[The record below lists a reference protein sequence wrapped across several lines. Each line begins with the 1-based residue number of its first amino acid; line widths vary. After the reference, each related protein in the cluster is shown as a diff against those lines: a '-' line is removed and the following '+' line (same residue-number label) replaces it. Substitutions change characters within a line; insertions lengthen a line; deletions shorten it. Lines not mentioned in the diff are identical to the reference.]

1 MTPTEL
7 LIPKQ
12 QRLGHQNHS
21 AQDRYRVIPR
31 IVETRIDSRPA
42 LRWGVLTAVWRPRH
56 LVVGGLLI
64 VILVLTTFGG
74 IMLGN
79 LGITVQ
85 ETWQTLRG
93 NGDEVFYR
101 VIMERRMPRV
111 IMAGLAGLALGASGA
126 ITQAVAR
133 NALASPDILGINTGA
148 SAVTLTL
155 IVGVSSFTDV
165 RLSNVA
171 GNTLELL
178 GRPLA
183 ALLGAF
189 LTATV
194 IWFLAWKKGIQTF
207 RLVLIGMGISMLLG
221 AYMQVLLLKADSAS
235 LEAILRWS
243 SGSLLHATWN
253 TVKLV
258 GISFC
263 VLLLLVGWLAVKLRA
278 ASLGRDSAS
287 ALGEK
292 WNHIQAA
299 LWLTAIALSAIVVS
313 AVGPI
318 AFIAFVAPQ
327 IALRLTRSEIQPII
341 ISGLVGAVV
350 VSAADLVARVISP
363 FAFPVGIVTSGIG
376 APVLLYLLIRTRRRM
391 TV

>member
-1 MTPTEL
+1 MTSIEVSMPENH
-7 LIPKQ
+7 Q
-12 QRLGHQNHS
+12 HEQERRL
-21 AQDRYRVIPR
+21 ADRKTQARPR
-31 IVETRIDSRPA
+31 IEQTCINSRPA
-42 LRWGVLTAVWRPRH
+42 LRWGKFTAVWRLRH
-56 LVVGGLLI
+56 LVVAGLLI
-64 VILVLTTFGG
+64 ILLVLTSFAGV
-74 IMLGN
+74 MLGN
-79 LGITVQ
+79 LGISVK
-85 ETWQTLRG
+85 ETWQTLQG
-93 NGDEVFYR
+93 NGDELFYR
-101 VIMERRMPRV
+101 VIMERRLPRV
-111 IMAGLAGLALGASGA
+111 VMAALAGLALGASGA

-155 IVGVSSFTDV
+155 IVGVSTLSDV

-171 GNTLELL
+171 GDTLELI
-178 GRPLA
+178 GRPIA
-183 ALLGAF
+183 ALVGAF

-243 SGSLLHATWN
+243 SGSLLNATWN
-253 TVKLV
+253 AVKLV
-258 GISFC
+258 GLSIC
-263 VLLLLVGWLAVKLRA
+263 VVLFLVGWLAAKLRV
-278 ASLGRDSAS
+278 ASLGKDSAL

-292 WNHIQAA
+292 WNHVQAA
-299 LWLTAIALSAIVVS
+299 LWLTAIALSAVVVS
-313 AVGPI
+313 VVGPI

-327 IALRLTRSEIQPII
+327 IALRLTGSEIQPIA
-341 ISGLVGAVV
+341 ISGLVGAVI
-350 VSAADLVARVISP
+350 VSGADLVARVISP

-376 APVLLYLLIRTRRRM
+376 APVLLYLLIRTRRKM

>member
-1 MTPTEL
+1 MTYLETSPSKSLRSEPVVHTAEPR
-7 LIPKQ
+7 I
-12 QRLGHQNHS
+12 R
-21 AQDRYRVIPR
+21 AIPR
-31 IVETRIDSRPA
+31 IERTYVHSRPA
-42 LRWGVLTAVWRPRH
+42 LRWGVLTSVWRPRH
-56 LVVGGLLI
+56 LLISALLM
-64 VILVLTTFGG
+64 VLLLVTTFAGV
-74 IMLGN
+74 MLGN
-79 LGITVQ
+79 LGITVE
-85 ETWQTLRG
+85 ETWETLHG
-93 NGDEVFYR
+93 NGDELFYR
-101 VIMERRMPRV
+101 VIMERRLPRV
-111 IMAGLAGLALGASGA
+111 VMAALAGLALGASGA

-148 SAVTLTL
+148 SAVTLTF

-165 RLSNVA
+165 RVSNVA
-171 GNTLELL
+171 GDVLELL

-183 ALLGAF
+183 ALVGAF
-189 LTATV
+189 LTAAI

-235 LEAILRWS
+235 LEAVLRWS
-243 SGSLLHATWN
+243 SGSLLHASWN
-253 TVKLV
+253 SVKLV

-263 VLLLLVGWLAVKLRA
+263 VVLPLAGWLAAKLRV
-278 ASLGRDSAS
+278 ASLGKNSAL

-292 WNHIQAA
+292 WNHAQAA
-299 LWLTAIALSAIVVS
+299 LWLTAIALSALVVS

-327 IALRLTRSEIQPII
+327 IAMRLAGSEIQPIL
-341 ISGLVGAVV
+341 ISGLVGAVI
-350 VSAADLVARVISP
+350 VSGADLVARVISP

-376 APVLLYLLIRTRRRM
+376 APVLLYLLIRTRRKM